1 MTTTTEYALFS
12 RTLADG
18 TTVSFAHG
26 YCGPEAIARAV
37 EDARETPGRIVELT
51 AAEHPMEGGRT
62 FTRIR
67 FFVATDAADNL
78 AGHVRAAS
86 DSWPDVGSET
96 YAYPSDSD
104 ALIAVKIAVRLLKM
118 SGRVDAWIFRTSTA
132 PCRGRL

>member
-12 RTLADG
+12 RTLTDG
-18 TTVSFAHG
+18 TAVSFALG
-26 YCGPEAIARAV
+26 YCGPEAVAKAAEEARA
-37 EDARETPGRIVELT
+37 TPGRVIELT
-51 AAEHPMEGGRT
+51 AAEHPTNGGKV

-67 FFVATDAADNL
+67 FFVATDAADDL

-118 SGRVDAWIFRTSTA
+118 SGRVDAWIFRTSI
-132 PCRGRL
+132 